1 MSENRI
7 SNSHELNNTDH
18 TTGKNNYNAISNNGS
33 PEFKTVG
40 NSKKGFL
47 EKTLSDRKSDIEK
60 FIENNQVLKL
70 TKKSNLNGDEKE
82 QKPCIKPA
90 IEVKI
95 SNKQKPIGNG
105 SFGVVYDAKVA
116 QLGNVDQD
124 KAENEIEYAVKIPKK
139 TILIQEEDNKT
150 KQKTR

>member
-47 EKTLSDRKSDIEK
+47 EKTLY
-60 FIENNQVLKL
+60 
-70 TKKSNLNGDEKE
+70 SNIILNTSATLQACAGA
-82 QKPCIKPA
+82 PLGRC
-90 IEVKI
+90 
-95 SNKQKPIGNG
+95 G
-105 SFGVVYDAKVA
+105 SFESY
-116 QLGNVDQD
+116 NS
-124 KAENEIEYAVKIPKK
+124 EIEPMHPLSSTSLLKVF
-139 TILIQEEDNKT
+139 
-150 KQKTR
+150 

>member
-40 NSKKGFL
+40 NSKKGFP
-47 EKTLSDRKSDIEK
+47 EKTLSDRKSDIKK

-70 TKKSNLNGDEKE
+70 TKKYNLNGDEKE
-82 QKPCIKPA
+82 PKTGMKLG

-95 SNKQKPIGNG
+95 SNPKNPLGKG
-105 SFGVVYDAKVA
+105 SFGAVYDAEVT

-124 KAENEIEYAVKIPKK
+124 KEENNIKYAVKVPKN
-139 TILIQEEDNKT
+139 L
-150 KQKTR
+150 

>member
-1 MSENRI
+1 LSENRI

-47 EKTLSDRKSDIEK
+47 EKTLSDRKSDIKK

-70 TKKSNLNGDEKE
+70 TKNPILMEMRKN
-82 QKPCIKPA
+82 QKP
-90 IEVKI
+90 VRNQI
-95 SNKQKPIGNG
+95 SKLKYQI
-105 SFGVVYDAKVA
+105 
-116 QLGNVDQD
+116 
-124 KAENEIEYAVKIPKK
+124 
-139 TILIQEEDNKT
+139 
-150 KQKTR
+150 QKTLLARDHLALYMMRKLLNLVMLIRIKKKII

>member
-33 PEFKTVG
+33 PEFKTVVS
-40 NSKKGFL
+40 SKKGFP
-47 EKTLSDRKSDIEK
+47 EKTLSDRKSNIEK

-70 TKKSNLNGDEKE
+70 AEKFNLSGDEKE
-82 QKPCIKPA
+82 PKTGMKLG

-95 SNKQKPIGNG
+95 SN
-105 SFGVVYDAKVA
+105 
-116 QLGNVDQD
+116 
-124 KAENEIEYAVKIPKK
+124 PKK
-139 TILIQEEDNKT
+139 PSWQGIIW
-150 KQKTR
+150 RCI

>member
-33 PEFKTVG
+33 PEFKTIG
-40 NSKKGFL
+40 NSKKGFP
-47 EKTLSDRKSDIEK
+47 EKTLSDRKSDIKK

-70 TKKSNLNGDEKE
+70 TKKYNLNGDEKE
-82 QKPCIKPA
+82 PKTGMKLG

-95 SNKQKPIGNG
+95 SNPKNPLGKG
-105 SFGVVYDAKVA
+105 SFGAVYDAEVT

-124 KAENEIEYAVKIPKK
+124 KEENNIKYAVKVPKN
-139 TILIQEEDNKT
+139 L
-150 KQKTR
+150 